1 MSMEGHNQTGIKAQ
15 RLYYLSKYT
24 RKVAAPEIT
33 RLLRACLGYRTG
45 WQCRLV
51 VFKPCLAIFLLNST
65 EPCDGFH
72 EVGWSAAE

>member
-1 MSMEGHNQTGIKAQ
+1 MEGHNQTGIKAQ
-15 RLYYLSKYT
+15 RLYDLSKYT

-51 VFKPCLAIFLLNST
+51 VFKPCLAILLPNST
-65 EPCDGFH
+65 ETYDGLL
-72 EVGWSAAE
+72 EAGWSAAE